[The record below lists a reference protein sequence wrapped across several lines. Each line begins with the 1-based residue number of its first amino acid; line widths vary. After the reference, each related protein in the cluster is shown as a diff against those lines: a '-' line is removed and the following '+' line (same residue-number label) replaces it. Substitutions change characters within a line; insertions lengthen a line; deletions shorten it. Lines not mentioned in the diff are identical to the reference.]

1 MSKLLR
7 LLLSFIFPWVDDPEP
22 PEPEEAAAEEPEV
35 EEEADIEVEA
45 AAEEAEPSPA
55 EQAKEATRLAR
66 EANEQIAR
74 LTQQAQLPD
83 PRLVD
88 EEQRLRDPNTSDL
101 EKWQI
106 QSNRALRQSQQQ
118 SQQALFQAQDMAD
131 RTTYMSKA
139 VSNPVYDK
147 YKDKVE
153 AELVKA
159 RSQGANPTRE
169 FILKLK
175 IGEDMLNGNFKPKAA
190 AAKPAIARGKSPGAR
205 SDTPS
210 RGSMS
215 DRQKREA
222 RLANIQI

>member
-1 MSKLLR
+1 MIS
-7 LLLSFIFPWVDDPEP
+7 LLLAFLFPYVD
-22 PEPEEAAAEEPEV
+22 EPEADEPGETAEEPDV
-35 EEEADIEVEA
+35 EGDEATEVEA
-45 AAEEAEPSPA
+45 AAEEEAEPSPA

-66 EANEQIAR
+66 EANEQITR
-74 LTQQAQLPD
+74 LTQQSQQRPD
-83 PRLVD
+83 PQLVD
-88 EEQRLRDPNTSDL
+88 EEQRLRDPSTTDL

-153 AELVKA
+153 SELVKA

-190 AAKPAIARGKSPGAR
+190 ATKPTVARGKSPGAR